1 MKFGNKYILLLALF
15 GAVTVQAQTA
25 PAPKVLSPADMRIR
39 VETIKVDIEED
50 HRHVLHLQAL
60 ARKEKDVIKLTC
72 INDKLVQIKA
82 QMNLFDNANLQLEG
96 SIASTTGSTDGTSS
110 LAFADIEKAS
120 ADVKK
125 LRSEAD
131 GCAGE
136 LEMYKQESKTDVDRP
151 ELDDPTD
158 GDPFHDPEVMGDPE
172 VDVPGY
178 ATPWK

>member
-1 MKFGNKYILLLALF
+1 MKSLRKYAVLAALF
-15 GAVTVQAQTA
+15 AAVTVQAQTA
-25 PAPKVLSPADMRIR
+25 PPAPKALPPAEMRLR
-39 VETIKVDIEED
+39 AETIKNDLEED
-50 HRHVLHLQAL
+50 HRHVLHLQAI

-96 SIASTTGSTDGTSS
+96 AINSTDGT
-110 LAFADIEKAS
+110 ATVAMADIEKAS

-125 LRSEAD
+125 LRGEAD

-151 ELDDPTD
+151 DLDDPTD